1 MIWTRGLTHLASSF
15 AVWRLYT
22 QFLGVGCDGKVDA
35 YRYLAPSWSAFRLS
49 RARAARKTE
58 L

>member
-35 YRYLAPSWSAFRLS
+35 YRYLAGRPGLLLPPVPRP
-49 RARAARKTE
+49 RRPQD
-58 L
+58 